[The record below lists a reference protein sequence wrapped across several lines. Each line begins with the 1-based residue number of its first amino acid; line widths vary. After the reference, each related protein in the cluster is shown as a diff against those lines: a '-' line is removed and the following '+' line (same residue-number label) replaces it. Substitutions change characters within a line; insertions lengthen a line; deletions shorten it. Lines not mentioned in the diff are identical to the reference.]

1 MCAFCVGKD
10 CGVGENH
17 PESEEAAREMNQ
29 ERVYKD
35 TYQECAP
42 KVRGHLYNQIN
53 NREDADEVFQ
63 EVFLSLWKALRKF
76 RGDAKPSTLLNVI
89 TRRRIVDYLRK
100 KYHCSEVITSA
111 LSLRYLMGSA
121 SDVSYI
127 ENIEETLCVNI
138 NPLNILILMSQGETK
153 ALLMAIKRTRENQ
166 FKE

>member
-1 MCAFCVGKD
+1 MSQQQIY
-10 CGVGENH
+10 E
-17 PESEEAAREMNQ
+17 
-29 ERVYKD
+29 D

-89 TRRRIVDYLRK
+89 TKRRIVDYLRK
-100 KYHCSEVITSA
+100 KYHYSEIITSA
-111 LSLRYLMGSA
+111 LSSRYLMGSA

-127 ENIEETLCVNI
+127 ENIEETLHVNI
-138 NPLNILILMSQGETK
+138 NPLNILIIMSQGDTK
-153 ALLMAIKRTRENQ
+153 DLLMAIKRTRENQ
-166 FKE
+166 LKE